1 MKKVL
6 TLLLAILYLG
16 SSTGATFHLHYC
28 MDKLVTVQ
36 FWHQDSPCSKC
47 VAKAEK
53 KCAKPCCKD
62 KHQTVKLEK
71 DHKVSENNTALKD
84 LAVLAA
90 PLATFEFP
98 PAGVTRL
105 ATSFPLTHAPPRN
118 NKVPSHILHCT
129 FRI

>member
-47 VAKAEK
+47 AAKTER

-62 KHQTVKLEK
+62 KHQTIKLEK
-71 DHKVSENNTALKD
+71 DHKVAENNAALKD
-84 LAVLAA
+84 LAAVAA
-90 PLATFEFP
+90 PLATLEFP
-98 PAGVTRL
+98 PADVTRL
-105 ATSFPLTHAPPRN
+105 ATSFLLAHAPPRS
-118 NKVPSHILHCT
+118 NKVPPHILHCT